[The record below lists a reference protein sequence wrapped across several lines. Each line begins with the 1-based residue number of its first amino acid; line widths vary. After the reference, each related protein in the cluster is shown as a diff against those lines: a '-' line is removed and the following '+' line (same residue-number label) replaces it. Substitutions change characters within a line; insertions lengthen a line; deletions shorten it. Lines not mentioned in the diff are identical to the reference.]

1 MWPTVRRQFADPAQR
16 LLFDAQGQPKREF
29 KDSLEGASR
38 KLGLRHLF
46 GVAGTHNYYISVYL
60 QFGFTRKGMERL
72 PHWLAGLPTSE
83 AVSQQLSSADDR
95 GSDRRGESFLS
106 LWDTLRGFRRNNIT
120 EANARTRLS
129 RSPWVLPNWVDD
141 LIEQASKSRDIPDRE
156 FGLDSV
162 EPIPPVFL
170 ADAKLRW
177 DPPANP
183 EFTTAIINLADFDLT
198 SDRYRVMV
206 GDERLA
212 TLLRTDGGDY
222 DTRPERVTLPSH
234 AADLTAV
241 LSDDEGHAPASQ
253 LLNLWDP
260 DEDVELFD
268 LATGD
273 RIDPNV
279 VQHAPSK
286 NYGLLVSADLMV
298 EPPGLQYR
306 MIGAGNQTKK
316 LYLLSGGHDGLVRV
330 SVPGTPGGDSGL
342 WSLAINGNS
351 LSRSQEPDWAV
362 GLFTSIV
369 PSRPQWLGRHQ
380 GICVTVPDSSVAL
393 QYVRVGGLAVDF
405 APGEQGTY
413 FTEYFD
419 VSRSVSTVGPQK
431 IKIKMGLRRGTEQA
445 AVDRDCLTNS
455 KGVLRD
461 GTAGWEVVD
470 STGKLSTNDARRCTY
485 KLVTQGT
492 GITISDLALME
503 GPVFL
508 RRAWS
513 RPQSLGELGGYGA
526 TLEIR
531 APYNPLHNDDSL
543 PIANEVRNPGIL
555 VGISSD
561 PGRGIC
567 LRFRDVLEPGD
578 DHEIVLWPI
587 GGFPEKYRA
596 IDVVVHQ
603 DTEWACRVWTIL
615 LSVFA

>member
-1 MWPTVRRQFADPAQR
+1 MNVFYNVASASDDDAMLVTPARAVAAKTLALSGSPRSLCEIWCDEDDYRWLQEWAGRLTTRHLQMWLFGFKSRMVALQEDTVSLSHVEAAGCLLLLLASESARHEASEGSVWPTVRRQFADPAQR

-72 PHWLAGLPTSE
+72 PHWLAGLPTSV
-83 AVSQQLSSADDR
+83 AVSQLLSSADDR

-141 LIEQASKSRDIPDRE
+141 LIEQASKSHDIPDRE

-222 DTRPERVTLPSH
+222 NTRPERVTLPSH

-351 LSRSQEPDWAV
+351 LSRSHEPDWAV

-369 PSRPQWLGRHQ
+369 PS
-380 GICVTVPDSSVAL
+380 
-393 QYVRVGGLAVDF
+393 
-405 APGEQGTY
+405 
-413 FTEYFD
+413 
-419 VSRSVSTVGPQK
+419 
-431 IKIKMGLRRGTEQA
+431 
-445 AVDRDCLTNS
+445 
-455 KGVLRD
+455 
-461 GTAGWEVVD
+461 
-470 STGKLSTNDARRCTY
+470 
-485 KLVTQGT
+485 
-492 GITISDLALME
+492 
-503 GPVFL
+503 
-508 RRAWS
+508 
-513 RPQSLGELGGYGA
+513 
-526 TLEIR
+526 
-531 APYNPLHNDDSL
+531 
-543 PIANEVRNPGIL
+543 
-555 VGISSD
+555 
-561 PGRGIC
+561 
-567 LRFRDVLEPGD
+567 
-578 DHEIVLWPI
+578 
-587 GGFPEKYRA
+587 
-596 IDVVVHQ
+596 
-603 DTEWACRVWTIL
+603 
-615 LSVFA
+615 